1 VRGVGGAG
9 VAALGPTFGAPP
21 ARGDAAALPTAC
33 RETPAAAVGGLVAP
47 AYTHEALLGLFGG
60 TPAAGAAALKA
71 LDAFTEGTLQAY
83 KANAVKPLGGA
94 RPAVYS
100 GSMFA
105 PLRTKSSL
113 NVD

>member
-9 VAALGPTFGAPP
+9 AAALGPTFGAPP
-21 ARGDAAALPTAC
+21 ARGDAVALPTAC
-33 RETPAAAVGGLVAP
+33 REAPAAVGGLAAP

-94 RPAVYS
+94 RPTVYS
-100 GSMFA
+100 GSTFA
-105 PLRTKSSL
+105 PLRTNSSL